1 MPVLGRWKCMSSL
14 TTSGSRFSCWRELIS
29 VLLDCTGKSG
39 HAPWTS
45 FFRDLEQ
52 YQSGPHVFNESWQH
66 ELENGLRRK
75 IARQSLLYSQQI
87 DELKKQVSVFADIA
101 ETKHRLMGLDGFR
114 EFEVQVRLGRGATS
128 TVLGC
133 QCRGL
138 PVAVKV
144 LHLQGDRRTSV
155 FNLNKSEFE
164 IMTRLAHHE
173 NIAVL
178 FAVIGSARLTPQ
190 FAAALPLG
198 VREEHH
204 LDTSPSSAF
213 ATGLVMP
220 WYPMTLRFFLNSI
233 AETVSSRSIA
243 SISTQ
248 ILAGIDHLFNNG
260 VVHFDLNLDNILA
273 GTTTENT
280 DGCKIVIAD
289 FGCAKM
295 VGLTPGFSGDMHLT
309 VNNGSS
315 LRGNLCHRCPEAFVV
330 EQSEGDCT
338 LNLVKQPSFAAG
350 VLLTEVSTGQLPVP
364 DYVESAHAGRS
375 REALQRLDI
384 SQLRDD
390 VSPRFEELVI
400 GLLMHDPDD
409 RLSVADAY
417 KAISSKDFFS

>member
-364 DYVESAHAGRS
+364 DYVESAHAG
-375 REALQRLDI
+375 LH
-384 SQLRDD
+384 
-390 VSPRFEELVI
+390 SP
-400 GLLMHDPDD
+400 
-409 RLSVADAY
+409 
-417 KAISSKDFFS
+417 